1 MSSQTTLPTWQVD
14 CIAEALEGAIEE
26 GEGGYVLST
35 LTLDMLGE
43 ALEYIRISDDED

>member
-1 MSSQTTLPTWQVD
+1 MKLLSYQID
-14 CIAEALEGAIEE
+14 AIAQALEAAIEE

-43 ALEYIRISDDED
+43 ALEYIRMEDED